1 MATRRPSRVTC
12 LSINNLTGAGMTI
25 ANWCVLAACLLPTA
39 TVGLA
44 KLASAKLPSGGG
56 RYNNKQPREWA
67 AGLSGWQARANA
79 AQMNGFEILPL
90 FIAAVV
96 LAQQAHA
103 EQARVDLLALGF
115 IGLRLAYIG
124 LYLANVDALR
134 TLAWFA
140 GV

>member
-1 MATRRPSRVTC
+1 
-12 LSINNLTGAGMTI
+12 
-25 ANWCVLAACLLPTA
+25 
-39 TVGLA
+39 
-44 KLASAKLPSGGG
+44 
-56 RYNNKQPREWA
+56 
-67 AGLSGWQARANA
+67 
-79 AQMNGFEILPL
+79 MNGFEILPL

-103 EQARVDLLALGF
+103 DQARIDLLALGF

-140 GV
+140 GVGVSIALLAMG

>member
-1 MATRRPSRVTC
+1 
-12 LSINNLTGAGMTI
+12 MTI
-25 ANWCVLAACLLPTA
+25 ANWCVLAACMLPAA

-56 RYNNKQPREWA
+56 RYDNKQPREWA

-90 FIAAVV
+90 FIAAVL

-103 EQARVDLLALGF
+103 DQARIDLLALGF
-115 IGLRLAYIG
+115 IGLRLVYIG
-124 LYLANVDALR
+124 LYVANVDALR
-134 TLAWFA
+134 TVVWFA
-140 GV
+140 GVGVSVALLAMG